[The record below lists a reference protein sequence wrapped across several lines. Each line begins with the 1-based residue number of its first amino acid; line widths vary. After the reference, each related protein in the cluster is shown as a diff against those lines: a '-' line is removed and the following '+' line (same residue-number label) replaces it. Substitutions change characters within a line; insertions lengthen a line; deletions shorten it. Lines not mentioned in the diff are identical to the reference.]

1 MVRTAPVPCDF
12 VLVLAGN
19 MEDVQKMHPAL
30 RSRIRGYGYEIVTA
44 SSMPDTPPNRARLTQ
59 FVAQEVRKDD
69 KIPHFSRAAVDSIIA
84 QAAKR
89 ANKPNHLS
97 LRLRELGGLV
107 RAAGDLAVAQGQSL
121 VQPEHVTAALAI
133 TKSLEE
139 QLEQTGMTL
148 ANDNK
153 PVSIPTTPSNLD

>member
-44 SSMPDTPPNRARLTQ
+44 SSMPDTPPNRARLAQ
-59 FVAQEVRKDD
+59 FIAQEVRKDG
-69 KIPHFSRAAVDSIIA
+69 KIPPFSAAAVEAVIA
-84 QAAKR
+84 EAVKR
-89 ANKPNHLS
+89 ADKAGQLS

-107 RAAGDLAVAQGQSL
+107 RAAGDLAVAEGVMP
-121 VQPEHVTAALAI
+121 VQPTHVITALEM

-139 QLEQTGMTL
+139 QLGSRL
-148 ANDNK
+148 
-153 PVSIPTTPSNLD
+153 

>member
-1 MVRTAPVPCDF
+1 
-12 VLVLAGN
+12 

-44 SSMPDTPPNRARLTQ
+44 SSMPDTSQNRAKLAQ
-59 FVAQEVRKDD
+59 FVAQEVRKDG
-69 KIPHFSRAAVDSIIA
+69 KIPHFSRKAVDQIMI

-89 ANKPNHLS
+89 ADQPHQLS

-107 RAAGDLAVAQGQSL
+107 RAAGDLAAAQGQPL
-121 VQPEHVTAALAI
+121 AQPEHVAAALEI

-139 QLEQTGMTL
+139 QLQ
-148 ANDNK
+148 
-153 PVSIPTTPSNLD
+153 S